1 MHRKKS
7 KLALKFVIGFMLLG
21 ILICATSSLIGY
33 HQYKS
38 VIEKQYNDTAYQTVD
53 VAMSYIEKEA
63 LLEYVDIVKDVRD
76 GKKTSEQLKEYTES
90 DEYKTVAKHIVD
102 LRRGMEANDIF
113 FVYIDRATLVSY
125 TEGDENWKPLW
136 YLFDAYHQEEYSY
149 TLGDNSPFNPKYIE
163 EIEKMMET
171 GERSDNYFISEGD
184 YGYSTSA
191 LMPIYVDK
199 NGDEI
204 EGMLIACVE
213 VPMTTIQSA
222 LRQYVIYAVL
232 ITIVLI
238 IIFIAIYMVYL
249 YRRVIVPIDKVADEA
264 GSFIE
269 NQKRLLKLTAA
280 NTLHPNCKV
289 RFAAL
294 H

>member
-113 FVYIDRATLVSY
+113 FVYINRATLVSY

-171 GERSDNYFISEGD
+171 GEHSFY
-184 YGYSTSA
+184 
-191 LMPIYVDK
+191 
-199 NGDEI
+199 
-204 EGMLIACVE
+204 
-213 VPMTTIQSA
+213 
-222 LRQYVIYAVL
+222 L
-232 ITIVLI
+232 ITV
-238 IIFIAIYMVYL
+238 FIHVDGHECGG
-249 YRRVIVPIDKVADEA
+249 VISVIT
-264 GSFIE
+264 F
-269 NQKRLLKLTAA
+269 
-280 NTLHPNCKV
+280 
-289 RFAAL
+289 
-294 H
+294 